1 MSKIKDYFNA
11 KTPEQIFSCSM
22 FVSCFVLMIVLAI
35 FRFCGIGYFANDYE
49 IHEQIPAIQ
58 ELILFVFKWFE
69 GYFILAML
77 SRMKW
82 WNAISVSFIWSNI
95 YWFVDSAWVC
105 MILDTVYIVLLPFI
119 LSKFK
124 YRYVT
129 YGLIVYILISIYQ
142 LIMMQARYT
151 INIEEKFNYI
161 AMIASTLD
169 YKLFIVSM
177 YLFIKNWRLNMERIN
192 TPNPNDE
199 KNYGGG
205 GCFLWWGKFEDVC
218 EKIGLVI
225 VSICTLGIVPLS
237 VYIYRKAK
245 AKNAE
250 EN

>member
-1 MSKIKDYFNA
+1 
-11 KTPEQIFSCSM
+11 
-22 FVSCFVLMIVLAI
+22 
-35 FRFCGIGYFANDYE
+35 
-49 IHEQIPAIQ
+49 
-58 ELILFVFKWFE
+58 
-69 GYFILAML
+69 
-77 SRMKW
+77 
-82 WNAISVSFIWSNI
+82 
-95 YWFVDSAWVC
+95 

-199 KNYGGG
+199 KNYGGAN
-205 GCFLWWGKFEDVC
+205 LRMHAKR
-218 EKIGLVI
+218 LV
-225 VSICTLGIVPLS
+225 
-237 VYIYRKAK
+237 
-245 AKNAE
+245 
-250 EN
+250 